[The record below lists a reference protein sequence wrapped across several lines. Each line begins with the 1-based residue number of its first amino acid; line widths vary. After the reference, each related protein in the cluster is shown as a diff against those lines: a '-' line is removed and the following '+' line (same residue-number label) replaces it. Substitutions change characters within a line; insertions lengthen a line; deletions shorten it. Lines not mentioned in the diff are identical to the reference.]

1 MRPVVRRQAV
11 VALLILAGAVAAM
24 ALRVDGQAA
33 PAPPALAALIEP
45 GRWRIDG
52 VTPDDPALGY
62 RQALLV
68 DAAGHRALLYLGAT
82 PRIQSALRWSGELG
96 FQGEGYLVTA
106 RRDAW
111 VAVRGRPAPV
121 AEATVAHLAD
131 RRLIRSAVVGPHGIA
146 RQARDLLPGAAWD
159 LARGRSATYYLVRV
173 SVAADDAGAGG
184 RASEILSVALAR
196 LT

>member
-1 MRPVVRRQAV
+1 MRPIVRRQAV
-11 VALLILAGAVAAM
+11 VALLTLAAGVAAM
-24 ALRVDGQAA
+24 ALRLDGQAG
-33 PAPPALAALIEP
+33 PPPPALAALIEP
-45 GRWRIDG
+45 GRWTIDG

-68 DAAGHRALLYLGAT
+68 DGAGHRALLYLGAT

-96 FQGEGYLVTA
+96 FQGEGYLVTG
-106 RRDAW
+106 RRDAR

-121 AEATVAHLAD
+121 AEATVQHLND

-159 LARGRSATYYLVRV
+159 LARGRPATYYMVRV
-173 SVAADDAGAGG
+173 SVAADEAGAGD
-184 RASEILSVALAR
+184 RAGEILAAALSR
-196 LT
+196 LP